1 MDDEANKE
9 DDKEMVGV
17 PKYFKIRPPD
27 GFGGWGDD
35 EDESQRDDNPS
46 DASQVRES
54 HI

>member
-9 DDKEMVGV
+9 DDKEMVSV